1 MTKKAIAKEVGVW
14 FLTLLL
20 VWWMCSAGLTKFSA
34 KSDWVRMF
42 RNAGFPDWF
51 RIVIGIIEVA
61 AAAVILV
68 PRTAAYAALTIIVI
82 MIGALGTV
90 AMNMHGQPFR
100 LLPAS
105 LVLVFA
111 SVVLKARWKRRL
123 VLAGGLAVEH

>member
-14 FLTLLL
+14 LVTLLL

-34 KSDWVRMF
+34 HSDWVRMF

-51 RIVIGIIEVA
+51 RIFIGVIEV

-82 MIGALGTV
+82 MIGPLGTV
-90 AMNMHGQPFR
+90 AMTMHG
-100 LLPAS
+100 
-105 LVLVFA
+105 
-111 SVVLKARWKRRL
+111 
-123 VLAGGLAVEH
+123 